1 MGAARCVKCNAP
13 LNGSM
18 VGIAR
23 PETNRQVDNDQ
34 MLKETVRE
42 FGAGERTDGMACCP
56 DCGYPYDP
64 RMGECP
70 RCGGKG
76 PEREFRGQ
84 QAEAKKTSTFAQ
96 GRGKAAAKETV
107 NPWGKPRGGTG
118 CSLTPVAWE
127 NEEEAG
133 APVKYT
139 GDAIVLNRANTDP
152 ENPTITSKEQAVL
165 TREGDAWYIEDRSQQ
180 RTTFVHAGRR
190 TRLED
195 GDVVFCDSGTTIQCM
210 CAELIYR
217 LQKDKLNIKIYT
229 NSLANLEILSP
240 HMQVNL
246 VGGEYRANR
255 KDFCGYLSEQALSGL
270 FFTKSFVGA
279 DGCVGGTTFTTTD
292 FETARMNQI
301 AMRNSNQTYMLVDS
315 SKFSNPSH
323 VAYVPAESLYTIVT
337 DSDVSQQTLE
347 QLKKTNARLIC
358 VNI

>member
-1 MGAARCVKCNAP
+1 MKH
-13 LNGSM
+13 
-18 VGIAR
+18 
-23 PETNRQVDNDQ
+23 D
-34 MLKETVRE
+34 RE
-42 FGAGERTDGMACCP
+42 QELMTRLSIVQ
-56 DCGYPYDP
+56 
-64 RMGECP
+64 
-70 RCGGKG
+70 KLSL
-76 PEREFRGQ
+76 
-84 QAEAKKTSTFAQ
+84 AEAMELLNISESTARRMFAKLEKDGHAIRTHGGLQAIDHVKALYYSFEYGARTNIEKKTAI
-96 GRGKAAAKETV
+96 
-107 NPWGKPRGGTG
+107 
-118 CSLTPVAWE
+118 AWE
-127 NEEEAG
+127 A
-133 APVKYT
+133 VK
-139 GDAIVLNRANTDP
+139 L
-152 ENPTITSKEQAVL
+152 
-165 TREGDAWYIEDRSQQ
+165 
-180 RTTFVHAGRR
+180 
-190 TRLED
+190 LED